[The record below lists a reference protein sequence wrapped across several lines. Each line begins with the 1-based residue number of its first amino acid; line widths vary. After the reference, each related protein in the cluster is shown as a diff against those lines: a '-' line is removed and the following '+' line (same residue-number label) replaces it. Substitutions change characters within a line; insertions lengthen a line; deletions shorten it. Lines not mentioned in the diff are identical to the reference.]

1 MAQELPTDLILYAYS
16 IGTFPMADG
25 RNSQKIHWVEPR
37 FRGIFPMDRFHISR
51 SLSRKIH
58 QRPFRVT
65 LNTAFSSVIR
75 ACADR
80 DETWINQTIEDSYT
94 RLHREGHAHSIEIWD
109 EAELVGGVYGIA
121 MGGAFFGESMFSF
134 VSNASKVALLHL
146 IERLIVG
153 NFKLLDTQFINN
165 HLKQF
170 GAMELSNKDF
180 KKILDKNINREVN
193 FFEFSSKGI
202 LPNKLY
208 PLKTNIL

>member
-1 MAQELPTDLILYAYS
+1 
-16 IGTFPMADG
+16 MADG

-121 MGGAFFGESMFSF
+121 
-134 VSNASKVALLHL
+134 
-146 IERLIVG
+146 
-153 NFKLLDTQFINN
+153 
-165 HLKQF
+165 
-170 GAMELSNKDF
+170 
-180 KKILDKNINREVN
+180 
-193 FFEFSSKGI
+193 
-202 LPNKLY
+202 
-208 PLKTNIL
+208 

>member
-94 RLHREGHAHSIEIWD
+94 RLHREGHAHSIEIWN

-121 MGGAFFGESMFSF
+121 MGGAFFGESMFSTRTD
-134 VSNASKVALLHL
+134 ASKIALAYL
-146 IERLIVG
+146 IHRLKSTG
-153 NFKLLDTQFINN
+153 FQLFDTQFITP
-165 HLKQF
+165 HLASL
-170 GAMELSNKDF
+170 GAIEIPKGKYKMLLSAA
-180 KKILDKNINREVN
+180 
-193 FFEFSSKGI
+193 
-202 LPNKLY
+202 
-208 PLKTNIL
+208 LKHNARIDYHAYCEDVALIAQRNTQTS